1 MRDICQGLVS
11 INELT
16 KRHNIKRENDEIK
29 LIDFPTPK
37 ECVGKDKKTEL
48 VSKNEL
54 CDKKL
59 SDENIVSQ
67 NEKQMKI
74 VNKIEDVEPA
84 YKKDISMSESMNT
97 NKRYEPG
104 KIDKDTE
111 IGKNNTKV
119 ERDQT
124 RRINACSSESESYA
138 NILTK
143 NLRIQKE
150 TKH

>member
-1 MRDICQGLVS
+1 MS
-11 INELT
+11 ENEQN
-16 KRHNIKRENDEIK
+16 R
-29 LIDFPTPK
+29 
-37 ECVGKDKKTEL
+37 KKIEL

-74 VNKIEDVEPA
+74 VNKIEDMEPA
-84 YKKDISMSESMNT
+84 YEKDISMLENMNT
-97 NKRYEPG
+97 NKRYEPD

-124 RRINACSSESESYA
+124 RRINACSLESESYA